1 LLRDLLFY
9 WMRAELRHTLSS
21 FLYRHFLFPLSPYSS
36 RSKPS
41 NAANY
46 GNPEIELTMDTESC
60 TNKLCLEKVLKD
72 SNMLEDGDGGER
84 KNNSQIRWR
93 RASSGTATARPIH

>member
-1 LLRDLLFY
+1 
-9 WMRAELRHTLSS
+9 
-21 FLYRHFLFPLSPYSS
+21 
-36 RSKPS
+36 
-41 NAANY
+41 
-46 GNPEIELTMDTESC
+46 MDTESC